1 MDYAVGPTIAPRGG
15 LDRARWYFN
24 RLRCMGPAEIPHRLA
39 RALATQLE
47 HVAPRD
53 RDVPLPDLGSAERPW
68 LEPRPTVDPDAYLA
82 AANRVIAGQLDVYG
96 LCGAAVDTPPRWNRD
111 PRTGVEAPLTFGKL
125 LNYRDPRLVGDVR
138 CLWELNRHSHLVTLA
153 QAFALSGDEK
163 YVATLK
169 THLDSWIA
177 ACPFRLGP
185 NWANALEPAIRLI
198 NWAVAWQLLGGLH
211 APCFAGSDGAA
222 FRQRWLESIHRHAT
236 FVRGFFSLHS
246 SANNH
251 LIGEAAGLFVAACTW
266 PLWPE
271 TRRWLSAAAIME
283 RETLRQNAED
293 GVNLEQAVSYQQFEL
308 DLVLLAMLAAR
319 APGVRFGAAVEKR
332 VEAMIEF
339 VASIMDAGGHV
350 PAIGD
355 SDDGFV
361 VKLSQ
366 EPDFCRYRSVL
377 ATGAV
382 LFGRA
387 DFRAR
392 AGRLDDKTRWLL
404 GKRADA
410 AFAAPASEPRP
421 SRRVFPDGGYYVLGC
436 DVESQPEIRLVV
448 DAGPL
453 GYNTIAAHGHADA
466 LAFTLSVGGVE
477 FLVDPGTYTYHP
489 DGPWRAYFRSTGAHN
504 TVRIDAQDQSEQGGS
519 FMWLR
524 KANAACSFWSSS
536 PLQDVFEG
544 WHDGYLRLADPVLHR
559 RRIALDKNTRR
570 IVIDDALTMTQE
582 HDVELRFHCAESVSV
597 RATSDQDGYELRC
610 GSNKVLLCLPRAEKC
625 SVRLLRGDYE
635 SPAGWIS
642 RGYARI
648 EPTTTI
654 VWRARLE
661 GRRRLRSE
669 LHC

>member
-1 MDYAVGPTIAPRGG
+1 MDQALGSTLAPRGG
-15 LDRARWYFN
+15 LERARWYLN

-47 HVAPRD
+47 QVAPWD
-53 RDVPLPDLGSAERPW
+53 RDVPLPDLRVAEQPW
-68 LEPRPTVDPDAYLA
+68 IEVNPAVDPSPYLA
-82 AANRVIAGQLDVYG
+82 AADRIVAGRLDVFG
-96 LCGAAVDTPPRWNRD
+96 LDVALESPPRWNRD
-111 PRTGVEAPLTFGKL
+111 PRTGIDAPLSFGKL

-153 QAFALSGDEK
+153 QAFALSGEEK

-169 THLDSWIA
+169 AHLDSWIA
-177 ACPFRLGP
+177 ACPYRLGP

-198 NWAVAWQLLGGLH
+198 NWAAAWQFLGGLSS
-211 APCFAGSDGAA
+211 PCFADSAGAA
-222 FRQRWLESIHRHAT
+222 FRQRWLESIHRHAN
-236 FVRGFFSLHS
+236 FVRGFFSRHS

-251 LIGEAAGLFVAACTW
+251 LIGEAAGLYVAARTW

-271 TRRWLSAAAIME
+271 TRRWLSAAAIIE
-283 RETLRQNAED
+283 RETLRQNAGD

-319 APGVRFGAAVEKR
+319 AHGARFSAALEAR
-332 VEAMIEF
+332 IEAMIEF
-339 VASIMDAGGHV
+339 IAGIMDAGGHV

-366 EPDFCRYRSVL
+366 ETDFCRYRSVL
-377 ATGAV
+377 ATGAL
-382 LFGRA
+382 LFDRD

-392 AGRLDDKTRWLL
+392 AGRLDDKTRWLF

-410 AFAAPASEPRP
+410 AFAALARKRRPA
-421 SRRVFPDGGYYVLGC
+421 RRLFPDGGYYVLGC
-436 DVESQPEIRLVV
+436 NFELPAEIRLVV

-477 FLVDPGTYTYHP
+477 FLVDPGTFTYHP

-504 TVRIDAQDQSEQGGS
+504 TARIDGQDQSEQGGS

-524 KANAACSFWSSS
+524 KANAACSFWNSTL
-536 PLQDVFEG
+536 LQDVFEG

-559 RRIALDKNTRR
+559 RRITLDKQTRR
-570 IVIDDALTMTQE
+570 IVIDDTLTMMEE
-582 HDVELRFHCAESVSV
+582 HEIELRFHCAENVSV
-597 RATSDQDGYELRC
+597 HAAADQDGYELRC
-610 GSNKVLLCLPRAEKC
+610 GSSKVGLRLPRPGTFR
-625 SVRLLRGDYE
+625 VQTLHGDYE

-654 VWRARLE
+654 VWRARLR
-661 GRRRLRSE
+661 GRTRLRSE
-669 LHC
+669 LQC